1 MFLPPILAAATWAGR
16 VERPGWR
23 RVIGR
28 QRWAGAA
35 KPADFCEVFMF
46 CLLFEGKVGAPNTAG
61 STVAAPRYAYP
72 PTRVPSLT
80 SEVVGTAGGRKP
92 RAIIQTASTISC
104 TARGM
109 NIRTCWD
116 ELAPMTAYIASRSAT
131 T

>member
-1 MFLPPILAAATWAGR
+1 VFLPPIIAAASWAGKSN
-16 VERPGWR
+16 GQA
-23 RVIGR
+23 GAASSAGSGG
-28 QRWAGAA
+28 AGAA

-46 CLLFEGKVGAPNTAG
+46 RLFFEGKVVAPNTAG
-61 STVAAPRYAYP
+61 STVSAPRYAYP

-92 RAIIQTASTISC
+92 RAIIHTASTISC
-104 TARGM
+104 TAKGM
-109 NIRTCWD
+109 NIKTCWE